1 MIPLP
6 PRSTR
11 TDTLVPYTTLF
22 RSVTAQRLSE
32 RLTDVPVSVTA
43 LSAATIAATGVT
55 DTYSL
60 QQITPGLRME
70 RLGGYTQPSIRGVT
84 AGSTSPGPE
93 ANVAI
98 NVDGIYQPNQAANTI
113 DLTVVERVDVLEGPP
128 GTMFGRNAT
137 GGAHLSSPGGP
148 SCYEV

>member
-22 RSVTAQRLSE
+22 RSVTAQRRSE

-84 AGSTSPGPE
+84 AGSTSPGSE

-98 NVDGIYQPNQAANTI
+98 YVDGIYQQIGRASCR
-113 DLTVVERVDVLEGPP
+113 ERVGQYV
-128 GTMFGRNAT
+128 
-137 GGAHLSSPGGP
+137 
-148 SCYEV
+148 